1 MDDAAHQKVL
11 ITGGSSGIGL
21 ATALAFRA
29 RAAEVAILDR
39 TEGGPDGF
47 VFERAD
53 VTDDDSVRGAVT
65 RSVSRLGGLDVLVNC
80 AGIGAQGG
88 IGANSDEEWHSVF
101 DVNVL
106 GMARVTRSALP
117 ALLES
122 KNAAIVNVGSIAAT
136 VGLPDRV
143 LYSATKGAVLSMSL
157 AMAADLLPFGVRVNV
172 VNPGT
177 TATPW
182 IDRLLQSAGDP
193 DAERAA
199 LEARQPHGRLVT
211 AGEVAEAIVYLGAP
225 SSGSTTGTYVS
236 VDGGMQR
243 LRLRAR

>member
-1 MDDAAHQKVL
+1 MNDETRQRVL

-21 ATALAFRA
+21 AAALAFRA

-39 TEGGPDGF
+39 TEQGPDGF
-47 VFERAD
+47 IFERAD
-53 VTDDDSVRGAVT
+53 VTADESVQGAVS
-65 RSVSRLGGLDVLVNC
+65 RSVARLGGLDVLLNC

-88 IGANSDEEWHSVF
+88 VNANTDHEWHSVF

-106 GMARVTRSALP
+106 GMVRVTRSALP

-136 VGLPDRV
+136 MGLPDRV

-182 IDRLLQSAGDP
+182 IERLLQSADDP
-193 DAERAA
+193 DMERAA

-211 AGEVAEAIVYLGAP
+211 AEEVAEAIVYLAAP
-225 SSGSTTGTYVS
+225 SSGSTTGTYVA
-236 VDGGMQR
+236 VDGGMQH
-243 LRLRAR
+243 LRVRAR

>member
-1 MDDAAHQKVL
+1 MNDEANQRVL

-21 ATALAFRA
+21 AAALAFRA
-29 RAAEVAILDR
+29 HAAEVAILDR
-39 TEGGPDGF
+39 TAQGPEGF
-47 VFERAD
+47 IFECAD
-53 VTDDDSVRGAVT
+53 VTADESVQGAV
-65 RSVSRLGGLDVLVNC
+65 SRIVAKLGGLDVLVNC

-88 IGANSDEEWHSVF
+88 VDANTDDEWHSVF

-106 GMARVTRSALP
+106 GMVRVTRSALP

-122 KNAAIVNVGSIAAT
+122 KSAAIVNVGSVAAT
-136 VGLPDRV
+136 MGLPDRV

-182 IDRLLQSAGDP
+182 IDRLLESAVDP
-193 DAERAA
+193 DMERAA

-211 AGEVAEAIVYLGAP
+211 AEEVAEAIVYLAAP
-225 SSGSTTGTYVS
+225 SSGSTTGTYIA

-243 LRLRAR
+243 LRVRAR